1 MPFARRRGALFP
13 IGAVLLVVAGCAAP
27 SSRIVDAYARDDA
40 SALAASRE
48 LSGTWHGTYGQIG
61 MVYYED
67 DADCTLQVKD
77 DSTFTVKCTR
87 SALGTNN
94 LARPSSWSGRVV
106 TKGKRVVLQD
116 TDGRWPW
123 IVLTRSG
130 NDTLYGVT
138 VDPLVEATIMIDF
151 EREPRAAAGAGGG
164 SP

>member
-13 IGAVLLVVAGCAAP
+13 IGAVLLLVAGCAAP
-27 SSRIVDAYARDDA
+27 SSRIADAYVRDGA
-40 SALAASRE
+40 SASPE
-48 LSGTWHGTYGQIG
+48 LIGTWHGTYGQIG

-67 DADCTLQVKD
+67 DADCTLQIKD
-77 DSTFTVKCTR
+77 DATFSVACTR

-130 NDTLYGVT
+130 TNSLYGVT

-151 EREPRAAAGAGGG
+151 ERESSAAAGSGRTGE
-164 SP
+164 